1 MRRRNPDAAKG
12 HRRLPDHENEW
23 APHPAN
29 RRSLW
34 TLPVLLACIAG
45 VTAATYALPF
55 TGFWL
60 SLLLPTLL
68 LPALMR
74 TGRPWPNNPKGARA
88 VWPWLAW
95 AGLWAPALVDFFTP
109 LLYNARIPVSTSWLI
124 IPLCSP
130 NTQAPVLIPAAAA
143 TAVCLTGMGVALLA
157 RRPWIWVLA
166 MWLAPWAHQAV
177 MSVVPSHF
185 GC

>member
-1 MRRRNPDAAKG
+1 MGTAPREPTLTLDPARPACVHRWSHSRDLCSAVHRVLAVIATSDAAPSG
-12 HRRLPDHENEW
+12 ADAHRVAVAQQPQ
-23 APHPAN
+23 
-29 RRSLW
+29 
-34 TLPVLLACIAG
+34 G
-45 VTAATYALPF
+45 
-55 TGFWL
+55 G
-60 SLLLPTLL
+60 
-68 LPALMR
+68 
-74 TGRPWPNNPKGARA
+74 RA

-143 TAVCLTGMGVALLA
+143 TAVCLTGMGMALLA